1 MRPLAELELSVSL
14 DPAGDRPLHR
24 QLADQLRDAVH
35 SGELR
40 PGQRLPSSRTLA
52 ARLAVSRTVT
62 LAAYAELS
70 GEGYLDGHHGSGTY
84 VSPELRVP
92 RAGSR
97 TPPAGQATADL
108 APHRTVMDL
117 RPGRADTSA
126 LAGPDWRRAWRA
138 AADHPPPTDPG
149 PAAGLPEF
157 RREIAAHLQRFR
169 GLQCTAHDV
178 LVTTGTRDSLE
189 LLAAVRGDRRVG
201 IEDPGYP
208 AAHRIFG
215 ALGAHVESLPVDD
228 AGLITEQL
236 PATAPAP
243 TAIYVTPAHQYPLG
257 GRLPASRR
265 LDLLRWARTRDALVI
280 EDDYDSEF
288 RFDVPPLPA
297 LAALDRDRVAYLGTL
312 SKVLSP
318 SLRVGYLLA
327 PPHLHH
333 QLVRHRE
340 ADGYRVPHIVQA
352 ALASYFADGALARHI
367 ARMRRAY
374 AAKRHLLI
382 ELLEPT
388 ALTLRGLDAG
398 LHGVLRLPPEAD
410 EHDVVDR
417 LAEAG
422 IRLAGLAEY
431 HHKAERHDRG
441 LVLGYGAAS
450 PTDLHHAVAALTEVL
465 SATKRSASAR
475 VSASMEV

>member
-1 MRPLAELELSVSL
+1 MRPLAELEFPVSL
-14 DPAGDRPLHR
+14 NPAGEPPLHR
-24 QLADQLRDAVH
+24 QLADQLRKAIH
-35 SGELR
+35 RGELR

-52 ARLAVSRTVT
+52 ARLDVSRTVT
-62 LAAYAELS
+62 LTAYAELS
-70 GEGYLDGHHGSGTY
+70 GEGYLDGQHGSGTY

-92 RAGSR
+92 LADPP
-97 TPPAGQATADL
+97 TPPTGPATSNL
-108 APHRTVMDL
+108 IPQRSVIDL
-117 RPGRADTSA
+117 RPGRADTST

-138 AADHPPPTDPG
+138 AADRPPPTDPG
-149 PAAGLPEF
+149 PAGGLPGL

-169 GLQCTAHDV
+169 GLRCTAHDV
-178 LVTTGTRDSLE
+178 LVTTGTRDGLE
-189 LLAAVRGDRRVG
+189 LLITVRGDRRVG

-208 AAHRIFG
+208 AAHRIVE
-215 ALGAHVESLPVDD
+215 ALGVHVESLPVDD

-236 PATAPAP
+236 PVTAPTP

-265 LDLLRWARTRDALVI
+265 LDLLRWARAHDALVI

-327 PPHLHH
+327 PPHLHQ
-333 QLVRHRE
+333 QLLRHRE

-352 ALASYFADGALARHI
+352 ALTTYFADGALARHI

-374 AAKRHLLI
+374 AAKRRLLTG
-382 ELLEPT
+382 LLEPT
-388 ALTLRGLDAG
+388 ALTLRGLEAG

-410 EHDVVDR
+410 EHVVVAR

-422 IRLAGLAEY
+422 ILLAGLAEY
-431 HHKAERHDRG
+431 HHKAAHNEHG

-450 PTDLHHAVAALTEVL
+450 ATDLHHGVAALTEQL
-465 SATKRSASAR
+465 TCINLASQW
-475 VSASMEV
+475 S

>member
-1 MRPLAELELSVSL
+1 MRPLAELEFPVSL
-14 DPAGDRPLHR
+14 DPAGDLPLHR
-24 QLADQLRDAVH
+24 QLANQLRAAVH

-70 GEGYLDGHHGSGTY
+70 GAGYLDGHHGSGTY
-84 VSPELRVP
+84 VCPDL
-92 RAGSR
+92 R
-97 TPPAGQATADL
+97 TPRPDPRPAPAGQVSA
-108 APHRTVMDL
+108 HRTPHQTAIDL

-138 AADHPPPTDPG
+138 AADHPPPTDQG
-149 PAAGLPEF
+149 PASGLPEL
-157 RREIAAHLQRFR
+157 RHEIAAHLHRFR
-169 GLQCTAHDV
+169 GLRCAAHDV
-178 LVTTGTRDSLE
+178 LITTGTRAGLE
-189 LLAAVRGDRRVG
+189 LLTAVRGDRVVG

-208 AAHRIFG
+208 AAYRIFG
-215 ALGAHVESLPVDD
+215 ALGARIVSLPVDD
-228 AGLITEQL
+228 AGLITELL
-236 PATAPAP
+236 PTATPAP

-257 GRLPASRR
+257 GRLPAARR
-265 LDLLRWARTRDALVI
+265 LDLLRWARTQDCLVL

-297 LAALDRDRVAYLGTL
+297 LAAIDRDQVVYLGTL

-327 PPHLHH
+327 PPRIHH
-333 QLVRHRE
+333 QLVRQQE

-352 ALASYFADGALARHI
+352 ALASYLADGALARHI
-367 ARMRRAY
+367 ARMRRTY

-398 LHGVLRLPPEAD
+398 LHGVLGLAPTTD
-410 EHDVVDR
+410 EHAVVAR

-422 IRLAGLAEY
+422 ILLTGLADY
-431 HHKAERHDRG
+431 HHKAERRDRG

-450 PTDLHHAVAALTEVL
+450 PADLRHAVAALTAQLTCITIAPE
-465 SATKRSASAR
+465 RS
-475 VSASMEV
+475 

>member
-1 MRPLAELELSVSL
+1 MRPLAELELPVSL
-14 DPAGDRPLHR
+14 DPAGDLPLHR

-35 SGELR
+35 NGELGA
-40 PGQRLPSSRTLA
+40 GQRLPSSRTLA
-52 ARLAVSRTVT
+52 ARLAVSRTVI

-84 VSPELRVP
+84 VCPDLRVP
-92 RAGSR
+92 R
-97 TPPAGQATADL
+97 TDPPPPVGQVRVES
-108 APHRTVMDL
+108 APHRTIIDL
-117 RPGRADTSA
+117 LPGRADTSA

-138 AADHPPPTDPG
+138 AADHPPPTDQG
-149 PAAGLPEF
+149 PASGLPEL
-157 RREIAAHLQRFR
+157 RQEIAAHLQRFR
-169 GLQCTAHDV
+169 GLRCAAHEV
-178 LVTTGTRDSLE
+178 IVTTGTRNGLE
-189 LLAAVRGDRRVG
+189 LLAAVRGDRLVG

-208 AAHRIFG
+208 AVYRIFS
-215 ALGAHVESLPVDD
+215 ALGARVDSLPVDD
-228 AGLITEQL
+228 AGLITELL

-265 LDLLRWARTRDALVI
+265 LDVLRWARTHDALVI

-297 LAALDRDRVAYLGTL
+297 LAAIDRDRVVYLGTL

-327 PPHLHH
+327 PPYLQH
-333 QLVRHRE
+333 QLVRQQE
-340 ADGYRVPHIVQA
+340 IVGYRVPHIVQA
-352 ALASYFADGALARHI
+352 ALASYLADGALARHI
-367 ARMRRAY
+367 ARMRRIY

-382 ELLEPT
+382 KLLEST

-422 IRLAGLAEY
+422 ILLTGLAEY
-431 HHKAERHDRG
+431 HHKAEGQEHG

-450 PTDLHHAVAALTEVL
+450 PTDLHHAVAALTAVL
-465 SATKRSASAR
+465 SVTKCSASAK
-475 VSASMEV
+475 VSASTGG

>member
-1 MRPLAELELSVSL
+1 MRPFAELEFPVSL
-14 DPAGDRPLHR
+14 DPAGDLPLHR

-52 ARLAVSRTVT
+52 ARLGVSRTVT
-62 LAAYAELS
+62 LTAYAELS
-70 GEGYLDGHHGSGTY
+70 GEGYLDGQHGSGTY
-84 VSPELRVP
+84 VSPDLRAP
-92 RAGSR
+92 LAGSR
-97 TPPAGQATADL
+97 TPSAGRATADP
-108 APHRTVMDL
+108 ARHRAVIDL
-117 RPGRADTSA
+117 RPGCADTSA

-149 PAAGLPEF
+149 PAEGLPEL

-189 LLAAVRGDRRVG
+189 LLTAVRGDHRVG

-236 PATAPAP
+236 PTTDPVP
-243 TAIYVTPAHQYPLG
+243 TVIYVTPAHQYPLG

-265 LDLLRWARTRDALVI
+265 LDLLRWARTHDALVI

-297 LAALDRDRVAYLGTL
+297 LAALDRDQVTYLGTL

-327 PPHLHH
+327 PPQLHH
-333 QLVRHRE
+333 RLVTHRE
-340 ADGYRVPHIVQA
+340 ADGYRVPHIVQT
-352 ALASYFADGALARHI
+352 ALAGYFADGAVARHI
-367 ARMRRAY
+367 ARMRRTY

-388 ALTLRGLDAG
+388 PLTLRGLDAG
-398 LHGVLRLPPEAD
+398 LHGVLALPPEAD

-422 IRLAGLAEY
+422 ILLAGLGEY

-441 LVLGYGAAS
+441 LVLGYGAAT
-450 PTDLHHAVAALTEVL
+450 PADLHHAVAALTEVL
-465 SATKRSASAR
+465 SAESASHTR
-475 VSASMEV
+475 